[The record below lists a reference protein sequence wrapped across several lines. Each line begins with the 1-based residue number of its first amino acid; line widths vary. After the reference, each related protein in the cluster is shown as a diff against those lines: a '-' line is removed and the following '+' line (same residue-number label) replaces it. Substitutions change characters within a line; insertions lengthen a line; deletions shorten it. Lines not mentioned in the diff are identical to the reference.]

1 MPPYYLTTPIYY
13 VNDLPHI
20 GHIFTTIVADTLAR
34 YRRMSG
40 DDVRFLTGT
49 DEHGQNIERAAA
61 REGVTPRQL
70 ADKVVARYHELWK
83 TFGISHDDFIRTSEP
98 RHEQGVLELIRRIET
113 AGDLYLAKHEGWYCS
128 PCELFYTEKELA
140 AGQKCPVHGAAVEW
154 KSEENVFFRLAKYQ
168 QPLLDWI
175 DAHPEAIRPETR
187 RNEVRSFVESGLRDL
202 SVSRTGLAWGIPFP
216 GYPGHTVY
224 VWLDALANYIT
235 ALGFGSEGAHRSAKS
250 SNKGEGRV
258 GSVASADVS
267 ERRAPGDGADA
278 GAEDAEPASLYRAFW
293 NDSIASG
300 GAATRIHLMG
310 KDILRFHAVYWPAF
324 LMSAGLPLPTTVWA
338 HGWWLRDSKKMSK
351 SVGNVVRPDDL
362 VARFGPDA
370 LRYYMLREMVFG
382 QDASFSDEAFVD
394 RFNSDLANDL
404 GNTAS
409 RLVTLSRGAF
419 GGRTPPLS
427 CNDNPLIP
435 VAQQVVADYRAA
447 MDELAFQEALRALWR
462 LLAEANQYLVVR
474 EPWKTIKAEGATDA
488 LSRILWNG
496 LEAVRIVATGLL
508 PFMPTVARRVLAAVG
523 TSTVV
528 ENLDALAWGGTPNSA
543 PLPELAPLFPRIDK
557 EKFMSEIHSSA
568 PGATPPA
575 AAAEASTPVS
585 SAASPVVPAPAA
597 VTSNEVSI
605 DQFFATEL
613 KVGTV
618 RFAERVPKS
627 EKLIRLLVDLGE
639 ESPRQLV
646 AGIGKAYAPEELVD
660 RQVVVVANLK
670 PAKLMGVESRGM
682 ILAATD
688 AEGKPI
694 LVRPHAEGAPNG
706 TRVK

>member
-34 YRRMSG
+34 YRRMAG

-61 REGVTPRQL
+61 REGVTEQQL
-70 ADKVVARYHELWK
+70 ADRVVARYHELWK
-83 TFGISHDDFIRTSEP
+83 TFGISHDDFIRTTEP
-98 RHEQGVLELIRRIET
+98 RHERGVLELIRRIEA

-128 PCELFYTEKELA
+128 PCELFYTEKELT

-154 KSEENVFFRLAKYQ
+154 HSEENVFFRLARYQ

-175 DAHPEAIRPETR
+175 DSHPEAIRPETR

-235 ALGFGSEGAHRSAKS
+235 ALGFGAEGAT
-250 SNKGEGRV
+250 
-258 GSVASADVS
+258 
-267 ERRAPGDGADA
+267 A
-278 GAEDAEPASLYRAFW
+278 GIPDDAEPASLYRSFW
-293 NDSIASG
+293 NDADASG
-300 GAATRIHLMG
+300 GAGSRATRIHLMG

-370 LRYYMLREMVFG
+370 LRYYLLREMVFG

-409 RLVTLSRGAF
+409 RVVTVTRGAV
-419 GGRTPPLS
+419 GGRTPPVS
-427 CNDNPLIP
+427 CDDNPLIP
-435 VAQQVVADYRAA
+435 VARQVVADYREA
-447 MDELAFQEALRALWR
+447 MDALAFQDALRALWR

-474 EPWKTIKAEGATDA
+474 EPWKMIKAEGATDTLA
-488 LSRILWNG
+488 RILWNG

-508 PFMPTVARRVLAAVG
+508 PFMPTVARQVLAAVG
-523 TSTVV
+523 TTTVP
-528 ENLDALAWGGTPNSA
+528 ENLDAMAWGGTPTGV

-557 EKFMSEIHSSA
+557 EKFMSELKSSV
-568 PGATPPA
+568 PGASPAVPAAAPAAPETAAAPAAPASPA
-575 AAAEASTPVS
+575 AAA
-585 SAASPVVPAPAA
+585 PAPPAGA
-597 VTSNEVSI
+597 VAPLASEVSI

-627 EKLIRLLVDLGE
+627 DKLIRLLVDLGE
-639 ESPRQLV
+639 ETARQLV
-646 AGIGKAYAPEELVD
+646 AGIGKAYAPEDLVGN
-660 RQVVVVANLK
+660 QVVVVANLK

-688 AEGKPI
+688 ADGKPI